1 MHTLHEK
8 KGKKVV
14 THHFSHIK
22 VDGEKRHVYLGTNPE
37 KSKAKLVKFRA
48 AHIKSDHP
56 LIKEADALQSKLHIL
71 SHHGRPYDDLLG
83 EMQERQLKQMQAE
96 RIVQNELRHS
106 IPAYKYMVV
115 VAAAALFG
123 AGLFYV
129 LATPQ
134 ITGAAVQAF
143 DFAASSQ
150 AVRHSLLIAAGVV
163 VLGLTFYAA
172 EYHHNHRYD
181 RYKPQ

>member
-22 VDGEKRHVYLGTNPE
+22 VDGEKRHVYLGTHPE
-37 KSKAKLVKFRA
+37 KSKAKLVKLRA

-56 LIKEADALQSKLHIL
+56 LIKEADALQSRLHSI
-71 SHHGRPYDDLLG
+71 SYHGRPYDDLLG
-83 EMQERQLKQMQAE
+83 EMQERHLKQMQAE
-96 RIVQNELRHS
+96 RIVQNELRNS
-106 IPAYKYMVV
+106 IPAYKYVVV

-123 AGLFYV
+123 AGLFYFIT
-129 LATPQ
+129 TPQ
-134 ITGAAVQAF
+134 MTGAAVQAF

-150 AVRHSLLIAAGVV
+150 AIRHALLIVVGVV

-172 EYHHNHRYD
+172 EYSHNHKYD
-181 RYKPQ
+181 KYKPQ